1 MILDVN
7 MHFAVTGGAG
17 FVGSYLVKLLV
28 KEGHKITVID
38 NLHKGKKEN
47 LASVINKIKFQKI
60 DIRDYQSLEKILKD
74 IDGVFHQAALTVV
87 QDSFSSPEEYFDV
100 NVHGTEN
107 IFKLANE
114 NKFKVVYASSSSVY
128 GHKLETPIT
137 EDAERNPISPYGKT
151 KLEDEYLVEKYSNL
165 NTEIIG
171 LRYFNIFGKGQ
182 TIEYAGVITKF
193 LDRINEGKSPIIF
206 GDGSQIRDF
215 IHVSDVA
222 KANLMAMNSK
232 SSNLIANIGTGNAI
246 SILELAN
253 MIINTSG
260 LKIDPIFMEALEGD
274 IEKSLADISQ
284 AKKHFNWEPKIEL
297 QDWLKEILKK

>member
-17 FVGSYLVKLLV
+17 FVGSHLVKLLV

-60 DIRDYQSLEKILKD
+60 DIRDYQSLEKILKN

-87 QDSFSSPEEYFDV
+87 QDSFSKPEEYFDV

-107 IFKLANE
+107 IFKLAHE

-128 GHKLETPIT
+128 GHKSKTPIT
-137 EDAERNPISPYGKT
+137 EDVERNPINPYGKT
-151 KLEDEYLVEKYSNL
+151 KLEDEHLVEKYSKL
-165 NTEIIG
+165 NTEITG

-193 LDRINEGKSPIIF
+193 LDRISEGKSPIIF
-206 GDGSQIRDF
+206 GNGSQIRDF
-215 IHVSDVA
+215 IHVNDVA
-222 KANLMAMNSK
+222 MANLMAMNSD
-232 SSNLIANIGTGNAI
+232 SSNLIVNIGTGNAI

-260 LKIDPIFMEALEGD
+260 LELKPIFVEGLEGD
-274 IEKSLADISQ
+274 IEKSIADISQ
-284 AKKHFNWEPKIEL
+284 AKKYFNWEPKIEL